1 MARRSVIA
9 ALLWAL
15 CAIAYGQVPY
25 FNLFQPPSSTGV
37 MKGSPGT
44 YITTNAASSD
54 IISLFNTGSTCTS
67 PTTEFLRADGN
78 CAVPAGSGS
87 GSVTSVNFTAPA
99 SIFSCTG
106 GPITGSGTIACSF
119 ATAQTPTELF
129 GTDGSGSVSLFALTG
144 AYVPPINLA
153 STANGGITGTLG
165 VAHGGSGA
173 ATLTVHGVLLGEGT
187 SAVSA
192 VAAMSLD
199 TLLQGQGASADPAAV
214 SVPNCGSGTQA
225 LSYSTSTHTFGCQ
238 TISAGTGTVTS
249 VGLSAPSVFSV
260 SGSPVTG
267 SGTLALT
274 FAGSQT
280 GNQFLRTPNGTTGAL
295 ALGSIVLPDLPPIN
309 LASSSNGGVSGNLPV
324 TNLNSGT
331 GASSS
336 TYWRGDGIWAA
347 ISGGG
352 TVTSVGMSVPSWLT
366 VSGSPITSSGTLAVT
381 ATTGQTANQFLATP
395 NGLTGSVGLRSIAA
409 ADLPGSFNGFA
420 NPSASVGLS
429 AVNGSAATA
438 MRSDASPPLS
448 QSISPTWTGTHT
460 FSNPITVNGAGSSLK
475 GGVTVTAPA
484 SGAGLTAN
492 GVSGS
497 VAAKVVSGS
506 SATTA
511 ANDFEIDRSGS
522 TAGAVGEGPNIVLND
537 TTNTHDTMIQ
547 QAGNRTEFWKF
558 GTSWVLDGYFGASDG
573 LVIGAASGGDKG
585 SGTINSSG
593 TIYQNGTA
601 VCLSSGTNCP
611 GGSLTKYAAAEI
623 SVNGPTSCT
632 INHSSGGI
640 SGCTSGSTGSANITL
655 TGFSINAI
663 CTASATNTQLTGTAF
678 TIAGTDGGASPT
690 LVNVTLY
697 SGFGSLTNGSFTVVC
712 VGS

>member
-1 MARRSVIA
+1 MAHRAVRRLLSF
-9 ALLWAL
+9 ALGLAV
-15 CAIAYGQVPY
+15 ATTAFADT
-25 FNLFQPPSSTGV
+25 FNLFQPATGV
-37 MKGSPGT
+37 LVGNSAT
-44 YITTNAASSD
+44 YVTTAAGNSN
-54 IISLFNTGSTCTS
+54 IISLWSGTCSSTTY
-67 PTTEFLRADGN
+67 LRGDGT
-78 CAVPAGSGS
+78 CATPPGSG
-87 GSVTSVNFTAPA
+87 GGTVNSVSLTAPA
-99 SIFSCTG
+99 SIFS
-106 GPITGSGTIACSF
+106 ITGSPVTSTGTLALSF
-119 ATAQTPTELF
+119 ATGQTPTELF
-129 GTDGSGSVSLFALTG
+129 GTDGSGNVSLFALTG

-153 STANGGITGTLG
+153 STSNGGISGTLG
-165 VAHGGSGA
+165 VAHGGSGL
-173 ATLTVHGVLLGEGT
+173 ATATAHGILLGEGT
-187 SAVSA
+187 SAFGN
-192 VAAMSLD
+192 VAAMALD
-199 TLLQGQGASADPAAV
+199 TLLQGQGTSADPAAV

-225 LSYSTSTHTFGCQ
+225 LSYSTSTHAFGCQ

-267 SGTLALT
+267 SGTLALS

-280 GNQFLRTPNGTTGAL
+280 ANQFLGSPNGTTGAVSL
-295 ALGSIVLPDLPPIN
+295 RSLVSADVPAAN
-309 LASSSNGGVSGNLPV
+309 LACSGNGCVTGNLPV
-324 TNLNSGT
+324 SNLNSGT

-336 TYWRGDGIWAA
+336 TYWRGDGTWAA

-352 TVTSVGMSVPSWLT
+352 TVTSVGMTVPSWLT

-395 NGLTGSVGLRSIAA
+395 NGLTGSVGLRSIVA

-420 NPSASVGLS
+420 NPSGTVGLS

-438 MRSDASPPLS
+438 MRSDASPALS
-448 QSISPTWTGTHT
+448 QSISPTWSGTHT

-484 SGAGLTAN
+484 SGVGFTAN

-497 VAAKVVSGS
+497 AATKIVSGS

-511 ANDFEIDRSGS
+511 ANDLEIDRSGS
-522 TAGAVGEGPNIVLND
+522 TAGSVGEGPNIVLND
-537 TTNTHDTMIQ
+537 TTNTHDTAIQ

-593 TIYQNGTA
+593 TIYQNNTP

-655 TGFSINAI
+655 TGFSTTAI

-678 TIAGTDGGASPT
+678 TIAGTDGGSSPT